1 MKIKLYNSNT
11 KSKEL
16 FVPIDPKKVT
26 MYVCGPTVYSY
37 PHIGNARGPVIF
49 DVLARLLR
57 REFDLTYIRN
67 ITDLDDKIYQA
78 ADDEGVH
85 ISEVTQR
92 YTKIYQE
99 DMTALGVEKPDLEP
113 LATEHIPEMIEMIQV
128 LIDKK
133 HAYENQGHVFFSV
146 ETFDD
151 YGFLSNRTEEEQISG
166 TRIKSSEIKNNQRD
180 FVLWKPSTGETPGW
194 DSPWGFGRPG
204 WHLEC
209 SVMSKKFLGDKFD
222 IHGGGMDL
230 IFPHH
235 ENEIAQSKGAHPK
248 EQFVKYWL
256 HNGMLNLSGKKM
268 SKSDG
273 NVKLLNE
280 YIDEFSGPIL
290 RFFFLKSQYRSPQE
304 FNVNL
309 LKESESTL
317 NNLIDF
323 TYGVDSELKSKEVL
337 EIFEHSMNEDLNTP
351 KMLGSLF
358 KLINESDRLNE
369 QKLLELKSSI
379 KFVFNLLGFDLIKVE
394 NNEKTDEELTKFFKK
409 YDINFENVN
418 QAVSE
423 FINKREDLRKQK
435 DFASADKMR
444 ESILGIGISLED
456 GTDSGWSWKNS

>member
-1 MKIKLYNSNT
+1 MLKLYNSYNNSIE
-11 KSKEL
+11 K
-16 FVPIDPKKVT
+16 IDLNKREVKI
-26 MYVCGPTVYSY
+26 YLCGPTVQSS
-37 PHIGNARGPVIF
+37 PHLGHGRSAVVFDFLVRYLKYLKYNVIF
-49 DVLARLLR
+49 V
-57 REFDLTYIRN
+57 RN
-67 ITDLDDKIYQA
+67 ITDIDDKIIEKSFEEGISYKELAIRVSKEFDYAYQKLNC
-78 ADDEGVH
+78 
-85 ISEVTQR
+85 I
-92 YTKIYQE
+92 
-99 DMTALGVEKPDLEP
+99 KPDKEP
-113 LATEHIPEMIEMIQV
+113 RATEFIKEIISYIET
-128 LIDKK
+128 LIKNEY
-133 HAYENQGHVFFSV
+133 AYITKSGVYYDISK
-146 ETFDD
+146 FDE
-151 YGFLSNRTEEEQISG
+151 YLLLSGRTKNEVISG
-166 TRIKSSEIKNNQRD
+166 TRVELEEDKNAPED
-180 FVLWKPSTGETPGW
+180 FALWKFSKENEPYWE
-194 DSPWGFGRPG
+194 SPWGNGRPG
-204 WHLEC
+204 WHIEC
-209 SVMSKKFLGDKFD
+209 SSMIEAILGRTIDF
-222 IHGGGMDL
+222 HCGGNDL

-273 NVKLLNE
+273 NIKLLNE
-280 YIDEFSGPIL
+280 YIDEFSGPVL

-337 EIFEHSMNEDLNTP
+337 DIFEDSMNEDLNTP

-358 KLINESDRLNE
+358 KLINESDTLNE

-409 YDINFENVN
+409 YDINFKNVN

-435 DFASADKMR
+435 DFESADKMR

>member
-1 MKIKLYNSNT
+1 MLKLHNSYSNSIEKIDLNKREVKIYL
-11 KSKEL
+11 
-16 FVPIDPKKVT
+16 
-26 MYVCGPTVYSY
+26 CGPTVQSS
-37 PHIGNARGPVIF
+37 PHLGHGRSAVVFDFLVRYLKYLKYNVIF
-49 DVLARLLR
+49 V
-57 REFDLTYIRN
+57 RN
-67 ITDLDDKIYQA
+67 ITDIDDKIIEKSFEENISYKELAMRVSKEFHYAYQKLNC
-78 ADDEGVH
+78 
-85 ISEVTQR
+85 I
-92 YTKIYQE
+92 
-99 DMTALGVEKPDLEP
+99 KPDKEP
-113 LATEHIPEMIEMIQV
+113 RATEFIKEIISYIET
-128 LIDKK
+128 LIKNEY
-133 HAYENQGHVFFSV
+133 AYITKSGVYYDISK
-146 ETFDD
+146 FDE
-151 YGFLSNRTEEEQISG
+151 YLLLSGRTKNEVISG
-166 TRIKSSEIKNNQRD
+166 TRVELEEDKNAAED
-180 FVLWKPSTGETPGW
+180 FALWKFSKENEPYWE
-194 DSPWGFGRPG
+194 SPWGNGRPG
-204 WHLEC
+204 WHIEC
-209 SVMSKKFLGDKFD
+209 SSMIEAILGKTIDF
-222 IHGGGMDL
+222 HCGGNDL

-273 NVKLLNE
+273 NIKLLNE

-337 EIFEHSMNEDLNTP
+337 DIFEDSMNEDLNTP

-358 KLINESDRLNE
+358 KLINESDTLNE
-369 QKLLELKSSI
+369 QKLSELKSSI
-379 KFVFNLLGFDLIKVE
+379 KFVFNLLGFDLIKVD
-394 NNEKTDEELTKFFKK
+394 NNQKTDEELTKFFKK
-409 YDINFENVN
+409 YEIKFENVN

-435 DFASADKMR
+435 DFESADKMR

>member
-1 MKIKLYNSNT
+1 MLKLYNSYSNSIE
-11 KSKEL
+11 K
-16 FVPIDPKKVT
+16 IDLNKREVKI
-26 MYVCGPTVYSY
+26 YLCGPTVQSS
-37 PHIGNARGPVIF
+37 PHLGHGRSAVVFDFFVRYLKYLKYNVIF
-49 DVLARLLR
+49 V
-57 REFDLTYIRN
+57 RN
-67 ITDLDDKIYQA
+67 ITDIDDKIIEKSFEENISYKELAMRVSKEFDYAYQKLNC
-78 ADDEGVH
+78 
-85 ISEVTQR
+85 I
-92 YTKIYQE
+92 
-99 DMTALGVEKPDLEP
+99 KPDEEP
-113 LATEHIPEMIEMIQV
+113 RATEFIKEIISYIET
-128 LIDKK
+128 LIKNEY
-133 HAYENQGHVFFSV
+133 AYITKSGVYYDISK
-146 ETFDD
+146 FDE
-151 YGFLSNRTEEEQISG
+151 YLLLSGRTKNEVISG
-166 TRIKSSEIKNNQRD
+166 TRVELEEDKNSPED
-180 FVLWKPSTGETPGW
+180 FALWKFSKENEPYWE
-194 DSPWGFGRPG
+194 SPWGNGRPG
-204 WHLEC
+204 WHIEC
-209 SVMSKKFLGDKFD
+209 SSMIEAILGKTIDF
-222 IHGGGMDL
+222 HCGGNDL

-358 KLINESDRLNE
+358 KLINESDTLNE

-435 DFASADKMR
+435 DFESADKMR